1 MKKYFNC
8 VSPEGKF
15 IYGIHKPQYRV
26 TNFRGE
32 KSVTNLGN
40 TVENTPV
47 HNAANFPDGTI
58 DVKGADWIFEIH
70 NPFSFRGATFID
82 KEWADASAA
91 NLDRIRIK
99 QTSPFSFSQ
108 LLGNCNTDIALIA
121 KLPEPIALSI
131 ATCSTDPDDLI
142 ALAKSSCELLFDE
155 TQEPI
160 GLQYTDTPG
169 GFRPVIHNEKVFE
182 AVANNPYLPDTYKIA
197 MVLRPGVQGRSEIV
211 GEFKKDNCHIYEYL
225 RRNSYIAGGHYAAN
239 MSEDAVRYS
248 IGTLTRNDMKGLRHL
263 YYQRTYT
270 RLCDMLDLDYN
281 HSQATIDQ
289 QDIETIRQSLNSALE
304 FKRIPDT
311 ATLWGWNFGFDYAPS
326 RYRLHA
332 SHQQIH
338 QQYAMLPDTV
348 EAYDGNPELP
358 IGELP
363 SYGCGD
369 LIAQLIDQ
377 YNATYPGHNFF
388 TDYQKAI
395 GSNKR
400 MDGNLSAPASLVVWE
415 DENVML
421 FVPKAQ
427 TSQWELQIM
436 TKPDKHG
443 MLAGNVLEANQQ
455 TRDSLD
461 NAIFLAQKALYG
473 RGADMVTS
481 IEFPKRINNAEKNQP
496 LIYCLLPRLPES
508 PGAFSE
514 AQLRYIN
521 GHYPEDFASVCRISL
536 TEQNLLARD

>member
-8 VSPEGKF
+8 VTPEGKF
-15 IYGIHKPQYRV
+15 VFGIHKPEYRV
-26 TNFRGE
+26 ANFRGG
-32 KSVTNLGN
+32 KTITDLGSAADN
-40 TVENTPV
+40 KTVQN
-47 HNAANFPDGTI
+47 NANYPDGTLE
-58 DVKGADWIFEIH
+58 VYGADWIFEIH

-91 NLDRIRIK
+91 NPERIRIK
-99 QTSPFSFSQ
+99 KTVSFSLTQ
-108 LLGNCNTDIALIA
+108 LLSDSQADSRLIE
-121 KLPEPIALSI
+121 KLPEPVALSI

-142 ALAKSSCELLFDE
+142 ALAKSSCEILFNEHKD
-155 TQEPI
+155 PI
-160 GLQYTDTPG
+160 GLQYVKAPA

-182 AVANNPYLPDTYKIA
+182 AVANNPALPDSYKIA
-197 MVLRPGVQGRSEIV
+197 MVLRPGVQGKSEIV
-211 GEFKKDNCHIYEYL
+211 GDFQEGDSHIYEYL

-239 MSEDAVRYS
+239 MAEDAIRYS
-248 IGTLTRNDMKGLRHL
+248 IGSLTRNDMKGLRHL
-263 YYQRTYT
+263 YYQRTYA
-270 RLCDMLDLDYN
+270 RLCDVVGVEFDHN
-281 HSQATIDQ
+281 QNTIDQ
-289 QDIETIRQSLNSALE
+289 QGLESMRLSLAAALE
-304 FKRIPDT
+304 SQTTQVT

-348 EAYDGNPELP
+348 EAYDGNPDQP
-358 IGELP
+358 IGELH

-369 LIAQLIDQ
+369 LIAQIIEQ
-377 YNATYPGHNFF
+377 YSTLYPNHNFF
-388 TDYQKAI
+388 TDYRKAI
-395 GSNKR
+395 ETNKR
-400 MDGNLSAPASLVVWE
+400 MDGSDSAPASLVIWE

-436 TKPDKHG
+436 TKPDEHG
-443 MLAGNVLEANQQ
+443 FLAGNIVEADQK
-455 TRDSLD
+455 TRNSID

-481 IEFPKRINNAEKNQP
+481 IEFPKRINNTQNNQP

-521 GHYPEDFASVCRISL
+521 GHYPEDFAHVCRKSL
-536 TEQNLLARD
+536 QEQNLL